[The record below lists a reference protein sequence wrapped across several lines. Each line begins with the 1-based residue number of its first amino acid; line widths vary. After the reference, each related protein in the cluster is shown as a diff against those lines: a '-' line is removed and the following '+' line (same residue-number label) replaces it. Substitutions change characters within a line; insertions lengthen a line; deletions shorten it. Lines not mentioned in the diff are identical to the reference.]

1 MRPPPDCRPS
11 VGASAPKGTCRWL
24 SPFGGSALI
33 SCLPI
38 PWLCVCP
45 PAQFRLDYTHSFRIS
60 PNPGT
65 KSVKEHSTKRP
76 AFANPET
83 VFVRRQCCNV
93 KSKTTLGNG
102 YLGSRIDEER
112 SEMRYLD
119 ARSVLTCGGEFNSRQ
134 IVSRFGP
141 KALDN
146 PKSSTRPQ
154 SGEASSATD
163 RAQVPWKGAPERV
176 RAPSCPDPVAP
187 RGAVYESGCLGM
199 QPQSGG
205 KFRPRLNMG
214 ERPIAN
220 KYRECLKL
228 SGGKRMGAG
237 DASRSDAERSNPH
250 APHGV
255 PRHLRAQGVGLWAPH
270 STRLET
276 RTKES
281 DMCASQR
288 VSKPVRH
295 KEADW
300 LDPSRCEHACRDPK
314 DGELCLS
321 GAKPEETLVEA
332 RSDTD
337 VQIVRLTWVGRG
349 GCFVEPSHG
358 IESSKWAIFGKQNW
372 RCGMNRK
379 PGYGA
384 QLRANLEPTKGVG
397 RLRQQDG
404 GHGSRNPLR
413 SVLPTLETAQPE
425 VGSSG
430 WKSTARRVVS
440 GAFPAALENPED
452 RVPLTP
458 GRTHNRI
465 RSPRPKTRFGGSI
478 RAEDIVSRIH
488 QVLDCSPT
496 NRERELGL
504 DRRETGYNQY
514 TQTKITICVLMDCQ
528 RGANVL
534 ICVLTDSPRGRK
546 SPTDSPRGR
555 KSPTDSPVGEN
566 HPRTVLVGENHPRT
580 DARSVLTCGG
590 EFNSRQIVSRFG
602 PKALDNP
609 KSSTRP
615 QSGEASSAT
624 DRAQV
629 PWKGAPERVRAPS
642 CPDPVAPRG
651 AVYESGCLGMQPQS
665 GGKFRPRLNMG
676 ERPIANK
683 YRECLKLSGGKRMGA
698 GDASRSD
705 AERSNPHAPHGV
717 PRHLRAQGVGL
728 WAPHSTRLETRTK
741 ESDMCASQRVS
752 KPVRH
757 KEADWLDPSRCEHAC
772 RDPKD
777 GELCLSGAKPEET
790 LVEARSDTDVQI
802 VRLTWVGRGGCFVE
816 PSHGIESSKW
826 AIFGKQNWRCGMNR
840 KPGYGAQLRAN
851 LEPTKGVGRLRQQDG
866 GHGSRNPLRSVLPTL
881 ETAQPEVG
889 SSGWKSTARRVVS
902 GAFPAALENPEDR
915 VPLTPGRTHNR
926 IRSPRPKTRFGGSIR
941 AEDIVSRIHQVL
953 DCSPTNRERELGLDR
968 RETG

>member
-1 MRPPPDCRPS
+1 MCTDVLSSWAKSLGQSTGRANVLICVLTDSPRGRKSPTDSPLL
-11 VGASAPKGTCRWL
+11 VGENHPRTVLVGENHPRTVL
-24 SPFGGSALI
+24 VGENHP
-33 SCLPI
+33 
-38 PWLCVCP
+38 
-45 PAQFRLDYTHSFRIS
+45 RIS
-60 PNPGT
+60 TG
-65 KSVKEHSTKRP
+65 K
-76 AFANPET
+76 AN
-83 VFVRRQCCNV
+83 VLIC
-93 KSKTTLGNG
+93 
-102 YLGSRIDEER
+102 
-112 SEMRYLD
+112 
-119 ARSVLTCGGEFNSRQ
+119 VLTDSHRGPKSSGY
-134 IVSRFGP
+134 RFGP

-465 RSPRPKTRFGGSI
+465 RSPRQGKSAKWIRNFGKRIGSEGWARGSQFRTR
-478 RAEDIVSRIH
+478 RLLA
-488 QVLDCSPT
+488 
-496 NRERELGL
+496 
-504 DRRETGYNQY
+504 
-514 TQTKITICVLMDCQ
+514 
-528 RGANVL
+528 
-534 ICVLTDSPRGRK
+534 
-546 SPTDSPRGR
+546 
-555 KSPTDSPVGEN
+555 
-566 HPRTVLVGENHPRT
+566 
-580 DARSVLTCGG
+580 
-590 EFNSRQIVSRFG
+590 
-602 PKALDNP
+602 
-609 KSSTRP
+609 
-615 QSGEASSAT
+615 
-624 DRAQV
+624 
-629 PWKGAPERVRAPS
+629 
-642 CPDPVAPRG
+642 
-651 AVYESGCLGMQPQS
+651 GCL
-665 GGKFRPRLNMG
+665 
-676 ERPIANK
+676 
-683 YRECLKLSGGKRMGA
+683 
-698 GDASRSD
+698 SR
-705 AERSNPHAPHGV
+705 
-717 PRHLRAQGVGL
+717 
-728 WAPHSTRLETRTK
+728 
-741 ESDMCASQRVS
+741 
-752 KPVRH
+752 
-757 KEADWLDPSRCEHAC
+757 
-772 RDPKD
+772 
-777 GELCLSGAKPEET
+777 
-790 LVEARSDTDVQI
+790 
-802 VRLTWVGRGGCFVE
+802 
-816 PSHGIESSKW
+816 
-826 AIFGKQNWRCGMNR
+826 
-840 KPGYGAQLRAN
+840 
-851 LEPTKGVGRLRQQDG
+851 
-866 GHGSRNPLRSVLPTL
+866 
-881 ETAQPEVG
+881 
-889 SSGWKSTARRVVS
+889 
-902 GAFPAALENPEDR
+902 
-915 VPLTPGRTHNR
+915 
-926 IRSPRPKTRFGGSIR
+926 
-941 AEDIVSRIHQVL
+941 
-953 DCSPTNRERELGLDR
+953 
-968 RETG
+968 